1 MHVLGFNFINF
12 KSILVESTNAFTIVE
27 FGMFSLILIWILEN
41 IKYSNACFLQL
52 DSKYLFNV
60 KVEKKFS

>member
-27 FGMFSLILIWILEN
+27 FGTFSLILIWILEN
-41 IKYSNACFLQL
+41 IKYSNACFLKL